1 MQLTSAL
8 EAAYHKGDEFLRQYH
23 GVGLVD
29 RCCMRILTAEFIRSC
44 AGPEQ
49 FLKGE
54 LPEVAF
60 IGRSNVGKSSL
71 INSLLKRKGLAKVS
85 RTPGK
90 TRLVNLFRI
99 TSDDPGLSRFVVVDL
114 PGYGYAKVSKAL
126 RAQWAP
132 LIEQYLDGSEQ
143 LRVVVVL
150 VESRVLSEQDSQ
162 TITWLSSVG
171 RPPVVVAT
179 KVDKL
184 KMSERVGA
192 LRRLQE
198 GLGLVEGVIPYSS
211 VTGEGRDR
219 LWAVLKERIRT

>member
-1 MQLTSAL
+1 
-8 EAAYHKGDEFLRQYH
+8 
-23 GVGLVD
+23 
-29 RCCMRILTAEFIRSC
+29 
-44 AGPEQ
+44 
-49 FLKGE
+49 
-54 LPEVAF
+54 
-60 IGRSNVGKSSL
+60 
-71 INSLLKRKGLAKVS
+71 
-85 RTPGK
+85 
-90 TRLVNLFRI
+90 
-99 TSDDPGLSRFVVVDL
+99 
-114 PGYGYAKVSKAL
+114 
-126 RAQWAP
+126 
-132 LIEQYLDGSEQ
+132 LIEQYLDESEQ

-162 TITWLSSVG
+162 TIAWLSSVG

-198 GLGLVEGVIPYSS
+198 GLGVAEGVIPYSS

>member
-1 MQLTSAL
+1 
-8 EAAYHKGDEFLRQYH
+8 
-23 GVGLVD
+23 
-29 RCCMRILTAEFIRSC
+29 MRILTAEFIRSC

-71 INSLLKRKGLAKVS
+71 INSLLQRKGLAKVS

-90 TRLVNLFRI
+90 TRMVNLFRI
-99 TSDDPGLSRFVVVDL
+99 TSDDTGLARFVLVDL

-143 LRVVVVL
+143 LRAVVLL

-162 TITWLSSVG
+162 TIAWLSSVG
-171 RPPVVVAT
+171 RPPIVVAT

-184 KMSERVGA
+184 KMSERISA
-192 LRRLQE
+192 LRQLQE
-198 GLGLVEGVIPYSS
+198 GLGLVEGDAVIPYSA

>member
-1 MQLTSAL
+1 
-8 EAAYHKGDEFLRQYH
+8 
-23 GVGLVD
+23 
-29 RCCMRILTAEFIRSC
+29 MRILTAEFIRSC

-49 FLKGE
+49 FLKSD

-71 INSLLKRKGLAKVS
+71 INSLLQRKGLAKVS

-99 TSDDPGLSRFVVVDL
+99 TSDDPGLARFVVVDL

-132 LIEQYLDGSEQ
+132 LVEQYLGGSEQ
-143 LRVVVVL
+143 LRVVVLL
-150 VESRVLSEQDSQ
+150 VESRVVSEQDRE
-162 TITWLSSVG
+162 TIAWLLSIG
-171 RPPVVVAT
+171 RLPIVVAT

-184 KMSERVGA
+184 KMSERVGT

-198 GLGLVEGVIPYSS
+198 GLESVEGDAVIPYSS
-211 VTGEGRDR
+211 VTGEGRER